1 MRIRFGKF
9 VNKTLNIKIFFRFY
23 VLDVFRVRLFRGMS
37 TWTFSEYVYLEV
49 QIYLCNQRSQPK
61 KSCIPKP
68 SIHMSN
74 QICRS
79 IAQKKWLSYI
89 MG

>member
-9 VNKTLNIKIFFRFY
+9 VNKTLNIKIF
-23 VLDVFRVRLFRGMS
+23 LDFTF
-37 TWTFSEYVYLEV
+37 WTFSEYVYLEV